1 MAYGRVIKLLVG
13 NFQKGNKVGEL
24 DAYDL
29 SALDIEFDVTRSIE
43 WYDNEATIKVYNPNS
58 DTLAMLMNE
67 GNSVLLQ
74 AGYEDEEVGNIFVG
88 QIALVQPVRSG
99 TDVVVSITCV
109 TARGAFYQLAR
120 LNCAMTFKKGTALKT
135 CLQNLCDYGQIVLRS
150 GNSELLSQP
159 IKWGFTFGGTFTEVV
174 RSFSEN
180 ILFPMT
186 SMSIYLDNNEMI
198 VFGNGNKIELE
209 EVELNFDS
217 GLLQCHE
224 VRDESLNKVNFADD
238 PAYYSLSGSDQE
250 CPEPKKRPSKQIE
263 RIKQVEFICLMN
275 PAIVPNSFVEIDSY
289 VGSDLDKYV
298 GVRGRFVVT
307 DCHYSGSNFSSDFT
321 ITCKAQESP
330 IITQQ
335 QQERKSLV
343 SFNRGAQR

>member
-1 MAYGRVIKLLVG
+1 MALGRVIKLFVG

-29 SALDIEFDVTRSIE
+29 SALDIEFDVNRSIE
-43 WYDNEATIKVYNPNS
+43 WYENEATIKVYNPS
-58 DTLAMLMNE
+58 SETLAMLMNE

-74 AGYEDEEVGNIFVG
+74 AGYEDEQVGNIFVG
-88 QIALVQPVRSG
+88 QIALVQPVRNG
-99 TDVVVSITCV
+99 TDIAVTITCV
-109 TARGAFYQLAR
+109 TSRGAFYQLAR
-120 LNCAMTFKKGTALKT
+120 LNCAMSFKKGTPLKT

-159 IKWGFTFGGTFTEVV
+159 IRWGFTFSGTFTEVV
-174 RSFSEN
+174 RYFSEN
-180 ILFPMT
+180 HLFPMT
-186 SMSIYLDNNEMI
+186 AMSLYLDNNEMI

-209 EVELNFDS
+209 EIALDYDN

-224 VRDESLNKVNFADD
+224 IRDESLNKVNFADD

-250 CPEPKKRPSKQIE
+250 CPEPKKRPSKQIDRVKE
-263 RIKQVEFICLMN
+263 IEFVSLMN

-289 VGSDLDKYV
+289 EGSTLDKYV

-307 DCHYSGSNFSSDFT
+307 DCHYSGSNFGSDFT
-321 ITCKAQESP
+321 VTCKAQESP
-330 IITQQ
+330 VITEQQ
-335 QQERKSLV
+335 KERKSLV
-343 SFNRGAQR
+343 SFNRGARR